1 MCFFQF
7 KDFLTNLFIK
17 KVDKKQLLKF
27 QKFDKLESLKV
38 KMQKG
43 ETLNFKG
50 FAPILV
56 NSFLPFGIIALV
68 AMLVL
73 PLPVALLDTFFVLN
87 ITLSLL
93 ILMVALHTQRPL
105 DFSSFPNLLL
115 IATVLRLGLNVAST
129 RIVLKD
135 GHTGPDA
142 AGKVIEAFGE
152 FIVSGNYAVGLF
164 VFSILVII
172 NLVVITKGAG
182 RVSEVSAR
190 FTLDA
195 LPGKQMAIDADLNAG
210 ILTPEEA
217 KDRRAEVSKEADFYG
232 SMDGASKFVKGDAIA
247 GILILIVNVV
257 GGLII
262 GLIQHNLA
270 IGQAAE
276 AYILLAIGDGLV
288 AQIPSL
294 LLSIATA
301 IIVTR
306 VSSAHNMSEHISK
319 QVNLSAAWI
328 PTSLVIL
335 ALGLV
340 PGMPN
345 KLFIMFAAFAAGLAF
360 LSKRRE
366 LAAPADEGEEE
377 EADNA
382 DKENEF
388 DVKAVK
394 DDAKISLNIG
404 FGLVSLVSQSDESSL
419 VPSITKLRKETS
431 KRLGFVVP
439 GIRIRDDI
447 DLEPAQYQIKIG
459 EKIVADDTVYYDK
472 ILAIPGDNV
481 QLDLNGTK
489 VKEPAFGVDA
499 IWIEPELDKDAQSK
513 GYVTIDP
520 TSVLI
525 THVGQILTNSA
536 AELLG
541 QDEVQELL
549 DDLETSQPNLV
560 QTVVPKIIPLHQ
572 LTKILQNLLKEA
584 VPISDLNVVI
594 SELATLN
601 TQKMSNDDI
610 SEAIRPKLIPLLIQ
624 KLTKF
629 KETLPLLTLAP
640 DLEQLILTSV
650 RQNPEEKMLLL
661 DGSLAK
667 NILSNV
673 NDASEALSRENKA
686 VFLIVAPQ
694 IRRHV
699 ANFIRS
705 QLPAVNVLSFT
716 ELPENRNVEIAYTIG
731 GENVSSEQ

>member
-1 MCFFQF
+1 ME
-7 KDFLTNLFIK
+7 
-17 KVDKKQLLKF
+17 KVNTV
-27 QKFDKLESLKV
+27 SV
-38 KMQKG
+38 KSIVP
-43 ETLNFKG
+43 N
-50 FAPILV
+50 LV

-129 RIVLKD
+129 RIVLKE

-217 KDRRAEVSKEADFYG
+217 KDRRAEVAKEADFYG

-262 GLIQHNLA
+262 GLLQHDLP

-288 AQIPSL
+288 ANIPSL

-319 QVNLSAAWI
+319 QINLSAAWL
-328 PTSLVIL
+328 PTSVVIL

-345 KLFIMFAAFAAGLAF
+345 KLFILFAAITAGLAY
-360 LSKRRE
+360 LSKRKE
-366 LAAPADEGEEE
+366 LNPEVTNDEVEAEE
-377 EADNA
+377 NS
-382 DKENEF
+382 ENENDF

-404 FGLVSLVSQSDESSL
+404 FGLVSLVSQSDDSSL

-431 KRLGFVVP
+431 KRLGFVIP

-459 EKIVADDTVYYDK
+459 EKIVADDVVFYDK
-472 ILAIPGDNV
+472 ILAIPGDDV
-481 QLDLNGTK
+481 KLDLNGVK
-489 VKEPAFGVDA
+489 VQEPAFGVDA
-499 IWIEPELDKDAQSK
+499 IWIEPELDNDAQAK

-525 THVGQILTNSA
+525 THVGQILMNNAS
-536 AELLG
+536 ELLG
-541 QDEVQELL
+541 QDEVQALL
-549 DDLETSQPNLV
+549 DDLEQSQPNLV
-560 QTVVPKIIPLHQ
+560 QTVIPKIVPLHQ
-572 LTKILQNLLKEA
+572 LTKILQNFLKEA
-584 VPISDLNVVI
+584 VPISDLHVVI
-594 SELATLN
+594 SELAALN
-601 TQKMSNDDI
+601 IQKMSNEDI
-610 SEAIRPKLIPLLIQ
+610 SEAVRPKLVPLLIQ
-624 KLTKF
+624 RLTKF
-629 KETLPLLTLAP
+629 RETLPLLTLAP

-650 RQNPEEKMLLL
+650 RQNPDEKMLLL

-667 NILSNV
+667 EVLSSV
-673 NDASEALSRENKA
+673 NEASETLSRENKA

-716 ELPENRNVEIAYTIG
+716 ELPDNRSVEIAYTIG
-731 GENVSSEQ
+731 AENKENDTAENTGD

>member
-1 MCFFQF
+1 MERLQSLGFPAE
-7 KDFLTNLFIK
+7 TP
-17 KVDKKQLLKF
+17 KF
-27 QKFDKLESLKV
+27 
-38 KMQKG
+38 
-43 ETLNFKG
+43 
-50 FAPILV
+50 V
-56 NSFLPFGIIALV
+56 NALMPFGIIALV

-73 PLPVALLDTFFVLN
+73 PLPVALLDTFFVIN

-129 RIVLKD
+129 RIVLKE

-217 KDRRAEVSKEADFYG
+217 KERRADVAKEADFYG

-247 GILILIVNVV
+247 GILILVINVV

-262 GLIQHNLA
+262 GLLQHDLS
-270 IGQAAE
+270 ISVAAQS
-276 AYILLAIGDGLV
+276 YILLAIGDGLV

-306 VSSAHNMSEHISK
+306 VSSAENMSEHISS
-319 QVNLSAAWI
+319 QINLSAAWL
-328 PTSLVIL
+328 PTSLVIF
-335 ALGLV
+335 ALGLI

-345 KLFIMFAAFAAGLAF
+345 TLFLIFATITAALGFFA
-360 LSKRRE
+360 RRKE
-366 LAAPADEGEEE
+366 TNEVIEDKAVDETADIDE
-377 EADNA
+377 NA
-382 DKENEF
+382 F
-388 DVKAVK
+388 DVSSVK

-404 FGLVSLVSQSDESSL
+404 FGLVNLVSEADSASL
-419 VPSITKLRKETS
+419 VPSVTKLRKDTS
-431 KRLGFVVP
+431 KRLGFVIP

-459 EKIVADDTVYYDK
+459 QKIVADDTIYHEK
-472 ILAIPGDNV
+472 ILAIPGEGV
-481 QLDLNGTK
+481 QIMVDGIE
-489 VKEPAFGVDA
+489 VKDPSFGVDA
-499 IWIEPELDKDAQSK
+499 VWIEPELENDAQSK

-520 TSVLI
+520 TSVLV
-525 THVGQILTNSA
+525 THLGQILTNHA
-536 AELLG
+536 ADLLG

-549 DDLETSQPNLV
+549 DNLEITQPNLV
-560 QTVVPKIIPLHQ
+560 QSIIPKVIPLHQ
-572 LTKILQNLLKEA
+572 LTKVLQNLLQEA
-584 VPISDLNVVI
+584 VPVSDLHVII
-594 SELATLN
+594 SELASMN
-601 TQKMSNDDI
+601 IQKLSNEDI
-610 SEAIRPKLIPLLIQ
+610 SEALRPKLVPLLIQ
-624 KLTKF
+624 KLSKF
-629 KETLPLLTLAP
+629 KDTLPLLTLAP

-650 RQNPEEKMLLL
+650 RQNPDEKMLLL
-661 DGSLAK
+661 DSGLAK
-667 NILSNV
+667 KILSNL
-673 NDASEALSRENKA
+673 NDASEALSAEGKA
-686 VFLIVAPQ
+686 AFLIVAPQ

-699 ANFIRS
+699 ANFVRS
-705 QLPAVNVLSFT
+705 QLPAINVLSFT
-716 ELPENRNVEIAYTIG
+716 ELPENRSVEIAFTIG
-731 GENVSSEQ
+731 GAEPDESQ

>member
-1 MCFFQF
+1 ME
-7 KDFLTNLFIK
+7 KANT
-17 KVDKKQLLKF
+17 LK
-27 QKFDKLESLKV
+27 
-38 KMQKG
+38 
-43 ETLNFKG
+43 FKG
-50 FAPILV
+50 FAPNLV

-152 FIVSGNYAVGLF
+152 FIVSGNYAVGIF
-164 VFSILVII
+164 VFTILVII

-217 KDRRAEVSKEADFYG
+217 KERRAEVSKEADFYG

-247 GILILIVNVV
+247 GILILAVNVI

-262 GLIQHNLA
+262 GLLQHDLA

-328 PTSLVIL
+328 PTSLVVL

-345 KLFIMFAAFAAGLAF
+345 KLFILFAALAAGLAF
-360 LSKRRE
+360 LSKRKE
-366 LAAPADEGEEE
+366 LNMPASEEE
-377 EADNA
+377 TDEEDE
-382 DKENEF
+382 ENENDF

-404 FGLVSLVSQSDESSL
+404 FGLVSLVSQSDENSL

-431 KRLGFVVP
+431 KRLGFVIP

-447 DLEPAQYQIKIG
+447 DLEPSQYQIKIG
-459 EKIVADDTVYYDK
+459 EKIVADDTVFYDK
-472 ILAIPGDNV
+472 ILAIPGDDV
-481 QLDLNGTK
+481 QLDLNGIK

-525 THVGQILTNSA
+525 THVGQILMNSA
-536 AELLG
+536 GELLG
-541 QDEVQELL
+541 QDEVQALL
-549 DDLETSQPNLV
+549 DELEISQPNLV
-560 QTVVPKIIPLHQ
+560 QTVVPKIVPLHQ
-572 LTKILQNLLKEA
+572 LTTILQNLLKEA
-584 VPISDLNVVI
+584 VPISDLHVVI
-594 SELATLN
+594 SELSAIN
-601 TQKMSNDDI
+601 VQKMSNDDI
-610 SEAIRPKLIPLLIQ
+610 CEAIRPKLVPLLIQ
-624 KLTKF
+624 RLTKF

-640 DLEQLILTSV
+640 ELEQLILTSV
-650 RQNPEEKMLLL
+650 RQNPDEKMLLL
-661 DGSLAK
+661 DGALAK
-667 NILSNV
+667 NILSNI
-673 NDASEALSRENKA
+673 NEASEALSKENRA

-699 ANFIRS
+699 ANFVRS
-705 QLPAVNVLSFT
+705 QLPAINVLSFT
-716 ELPENRNVEIAYTIG
+716 ELPENRSVEIAYTIG
-731 GENVSSEQ
+731 GEAEEDE

>member
-1 MCFFQF
+1 MEKASTF
-7 KDFLTNLFIK
+7 K
-17 KVDKKQLLKF
+17 
-27 QKFDKLESLKV
+27 
-38 KMQKG
+38 
-43 ETLNFKG
+43 FKG
-50 FAPILV
+50 FAPNLV

-152 FIVSGNYAVGLF
+152 FIVSGNYAVGIF
-164 VFSILVII
+164 VFTILVII

-217 KDRRAEVSKEADFYG
+217 KERRAEVSKEADFYG

-247 GILILIVNVV
+247 GILILAVNVI

-262 GLIQHNLA
+262 GLLQHQLP
-270 IGQAAE
+270 IGVAAE

-306 VSSAHNMSEHISK
+306 VSSAHNMSEHISR

-328 PTSLVIL
+328 PTSLVVL

-345 KLFIMFAAFAAGLAF
+345 KLFILFAAIAAGLAF
-360 LSKRRE
+360 LSRRKE
-366 LAAPADEGEEE
+366 INAPLSEEE
-377 EADNA
+377 VDEESEEN
-382 DKENEF
+382 ENEF

-404 FGLVSLVSQSDESSL
+404 FGLVSLVSQSDENSL

-431 KRLGFVVP
+431 KRLGFVIP

-447 DLEPAQYQIKIG
+447 DLEPSQYQIKIG
-459 EKIVADDTVYYDK
+459 EKIVADDTVFYDK

-481 QLDLNGTK
+481 QLDLNGIK

-525 THVGQILTNSA
+525 THVGQILMNSA
-536 AELLG
+536 GELLG
-541 QDEVQELL
+541 QDEVQALL
-549 DDLETSQPNLV
+549 DDLEISQPNLV

-584 VPISDLNVVI
+584 VPISDLHVVI
-594 SELATLN
+594 SELSAIN
-601 TQKMSNDDI
+601 VQKMSNDDI
-610 SEAIRPKLIPLLIQ
+610 SEAIRPKLVPLLIQ
-624 KLTKF
+624 RLTKF

-640 DLEQLILTSV
+640 ELEQLILTSV
-650 RQNPEEKMLLL
+650 RQNPDEKMLLL

-667 NILSNV
+667 NILSNI
-673 NDASEALSRENKA
+673 NEASEALSKDNRA

-699 ANFIRS
+699 ANFVRS
-705 QLPAVNVLSFT
+705 QLPAINVLSFT
-716 ELPENRNVEIAYTIG
+716 ELPENRSVEIAYTIG
-731 GENVSSEQ
+731 GETEADE

>member
-1 MCFFQF
+1 MQEAQS
-7 KDFLTNLFIK
+7 IK
-17 KVDKKQLLKF
+17 IKSIGPSV
-27 QKFDKLESLKV
+27 
-38 KMQKG
+38 
-43 ETLNFKG
+43 
-50 FAPILV
+50 I

-93 ILMVALHTQRPL
+93 ILMVAMHTHRPL
-105 DFSSFPNLLL
+105 EFSSFPNLLL

-142 AGKVIEAFGE
+142 AGKVIEAFGD
-152 FIVSGNYAVGLF
+152 FIVSGNYAVGIF

-210 ILTPEEA
+210 ILTPDEA
-217 KDRRAEVSKEADFYG
+217 KARREEVTQEADFYG

-247 GILILIVNVV
+247 GILILIVNIV

-262 GLIQHNLA
+262 GIVQHNLP

-276 AYILLAIGDGLV
+276 AYLLLAIGDGLV

-306 VSSAHNMSEHISK
+306 VSSAQNMSEHITR
-319 QVNLSAAWI
+319 QVNISAAWV
-328 PTSLVIL
+328 PTSLVVL

-345 KLFIMFAAFAAGLAF
+345 QLFIVFAAATGILAY
-360 LSKRRE
+360 LSRK
-366 LAAPADEGEEE
+366 
-377 EADNA
+377 
-382 DKENEF
+382 KENIGDDESDTENEASEEHEKSDF
-388 DVKAVK
+388 DINAVK
-394 DDAKISLNIG
+394 DNSKISLNIG
-404 FGLVSLVSQSDESSL
+404 YGLVSLVSKNDIDSL
-419 VPSITKLRKETS
+419 VPSITKLRKEVS

-439 GIRIRDDI
+439 GIRIRDDV
-447 DLEPAQYQIKIG
+447 DLEPSQYQIKVG
-459 EKIVADDTVYYDK
+459 EKIVADDIIFYDK
-472 ILAIPGDNV
+472 ILAIPGDDV
-481 QLDLNGTK
+481 QVEVTGIK
-489 VKEPAFGVDA
+489 VTEPAFGVEA
-499 IWIEPELDKDAQSK
+499 FWIEPELDKDAQSK

-525 THVGQILTNSA
+525 THVGQVLNNFAS
-536 AELLG
+536 ELLG
-541 QDEVQELL
+541 QDETQELL
-549 DDLETSQPNLV
+549 DNLEDSHPNLV
-560 QTVVPKIIPLHQ
+560 QSVIPKLVPLTQ
-572 LTKILQNLLKEA
+572 LTTVLKNLLKEA
-584 VPISDLNVVI
+584 VPISDLHVI
-594 SELATLN
+594 LSEMSGVN
-601 TQKMSNDDI
+601 IQKMSSDDI

-624 KLTKF
+624 KLTRF
-629 KETLPLLTLAP
+629 KDTLPLITLAP
-640 DLEQLILTSV
+640 ELEQMVLTAV

-667 NILSNV
+667 RIISNLNEATEKLSK
-673 NDASEALSRENKA
+673 DNKA
-686 VFLIVAPQ
+686 IFLIVAPQ

-699 ANFIRS
+699 S
-705 QLPAVNVLSFT
+705 QFVRAQLTAVNVLSFT
-716 ELPENRNVEIAYTIG
+716 ELPEDRSVEIAFTIG
-731 GENVSSEQ
+731 GSDEQSEDG

>member
-1 MCFFQF
+1 MQQ
-7 KDFLTNLFIK
+7 DSSVSLRGMAPSFIN
-17 KVDKKQLLKF
+17 
-27 QKFDKLESLKV
+27 SL
-38 KMQKG
+38 
-43 ETLNFKG
+43 
-50 FAPILV
+50 
-56 NSFLPFGIIALV
+56 LPFGIIALV

-73 PLPVALLDTFFVLN
+73 PLPIALLDSFFVLN

-93 ILMVALHTQRPL
+93 ILMVAMHTQRPL

-152 FIVSGNYAVGLF
+152 FIVSGNYAVGIF

-195 LPGKQMAIDADLNAG
+195 MPGKQMAIDADLNAG

-217 KDRRAEVSKEADFYG
+217 KIRREEVTKEADFYG

-247 GILILIVNVV
+247 GILILLVNII

-262 GLIQHNLA
+262 GLVQHDLPIA
-270 IGQAAE
+270 EAAE
-276 AYILLAIGDGLV
+276 AYLLLSIGDGLV

-306 VSSAHNMSEHISK
+306 VSSAQNMSEHITK
-319 QVNLSAAWI
+319 QVNLSAAWL

-345 KLFIMFAAFAAGLAF
+345 QLFIVFALIAAAFGYFSRKREVAGKNDMETL
-360 LSKRRE
+360 
-366 LAAPADEGEEE
+366 DE
-377 EADNA
+377 AND
-382 DKENEF
+382 ENESSEF
-388 DVKAVK
+388 DVNSVK
-394 DDAKISLNIG
+394 DSAKISLNIG
-404 FGLVSLVSQSDESSL
+404 YGLVSLVSKDSEDSL
-419 VPSITKLRKETS
+419 VPSITKLRKEIS
-431 KRLGFVVP
+431 KKLGFVVP
-439 GIRIRDDI
+439 GIRIRDDVE
-447 DLEPAQYQIKIG
+447 LEQSQYQIKIG
-459 EKIVADDTVYYDK
+459 EKIVADDIIYYDK
-472 ILAIPGDNV
+472 ILAIPGEDV
-481 QLDLNGTK
+481 TVELVGLK
-489 VKEPAFGVDA
+489 VSEPSFGVEA
-499 IWIEPELDKDAQSK
+499 FWIEPALVNDARSK
-513 GYVTIDP
+513 GYVTVDP

-525 THVGQILTNSA
+525 THVGQVLNNFA
-536 AELLG
+536 GELIG
-541 QDEVQELL
+541 QDEVQDLL
-549 DDLETSQPNLV
+549 DNLEETHPSLV
-560 QTVVPKIIPLHQ
+560 QSVVPKIVPLHQ
-572 LTKILQNLLKEA
+572 LTGLLQNLLSEA
-584 VPISDLNVVI
+584 VPISDLQVI
-594 SELATLN
+594 LTEIGSLN
-601 TQKMSNDDI
+601 IQKMSNEDI

-629 KETLPLLTLAP
+629 KDTLPLITLAP
-640 DLEQLILTSV
+640 DLEQMILGVV

-661 DGSLAK
+661 DGNLAK
-667 NILSNV
+667 QILQNL
-673 NDASEALSRENKA
+673 NEATEKLSREGKA
-686 VFLIVAPQ
+686 IFLIVAPQ

-699 ANFIRS
+699 AYFIKN
-705 QLPAVNVLSFT
+705 QLSAVNVLSFT
-716 ELPENRNVEIAYTIG
+716 ELPENRSVEIVYTVG
-731 GENVSSEQ
+731 GTDLNSEVE

>member
-1 MCFFQF
+1 M
-7 KDFLTNLFIK
+7 
-17 KVDKKQLLKF
+17 VS
-27 QKFDKLESLKV
+27 E
-38 KMQKG
+38 MQRAEK
-43 ETLNFKG
+43 LNFKTL
-50 FAPILV
+50 APSLV
-56 NSFLPFGIIALV
+56 NYFLPFGIIALV

-142 AGKVIEAFGE
+142 AGQVIEAFGE

-164 VFSILVII
+164 VFAILVII

-182 RVSEVSAR
+182 RVSEVAAR

-217 KDRRAEVSKEADFYG
+217 KERRAEVAKEADFYG

-247 GILILIVNVV
+247 GILILLVNVV

-262 GLIQHNLA
+262 GLLQHNLSV
-270 IGQAAE
+270 GQAAE

-288 AQIPSL
+288 AAIPSL

-306 VSSAHNMSEHISK
+306 VSSAQNMSEHISK
-319 QVNLSAAWI
+319 QINLSAAWI

-345 KLFIMFAAFAAGLAF
+345 KLFILFAALAAGLAF
-360 LSKRRE
+360 FSRRKE
-366 LAAPADEGEEE
+366 LAAPSAEEE
-377 EADNA
+377 QEDQEAEESDN
-382 DKENEF
+382 DF
-388 DVKAVK
+388 DVSSVK

-404 FGLVSLVSQSDESSL
+404 FGLVSLVSQADDNSL
-419 VPSITKLRKETS
+419 VPSVTKLRKETS

-447 DLEPAQYQIKIG
+447 DLEPSQYQIKIG

-481 QLDLNGTK
+481 QFELNGIK

-525 THVGQILTNSA
+525 THVGQILMNSA
-536 AELLG
+536 SELLG
-541 QDEVQELL
+541 QDEVQALL
-549 DDLETSQPNLV
+549 DDLELSQPNLV
-560 QTVVPKIIPLHQ
+560 QTVVPKIVPLHQ
-572 LTKILQNLLKEA
+572 LTKILQNLLREA
-584 VPISDLNVVI
+584 VPISDLHVVI
-594 SELATLN
+594 SELAVLN
-601 TQKMSNDDI
+601 VQKMANDDI
-610 SEAIRPKLIPLLIQ
+610 SEAIRPKLVPLLIQ
-624 KLTKF
+624 RLTKF

-650 RQNPEEKMLLL
+650 RQNPDEKMLLL
-661 DGSLAK
+661 DGALAK
-667 NILSNV
+667 RILSNV
-673 NDASEALSRENKA
+673 NDASEALSKEDKA

-699 ANFIRS
+699 ANFIRA
-705 QLPAVNVLSFT
+705 QLPSVNVLSFT
-716 ELPENRNVEIAYTIG
+716 ELPENRSVEIAFTIG
-731 GENVSSEQ
+731 GEEQNDE

>member
-1 MCFFQF
+1 MEKASTF
-7 KDFLTNLFIK
+7 K
-17 KVDKKQLLKF
+17 
-27 QKFDKLESLKV
+27 
-38 KMQKG
+38 
-43 ETLNFKG
+43 FKG
-50 FAPILV
+50 FAPNLV

-152 FIVSGNYAVGLF
+152 FIVSGNYAVGIF
-164 VFSILVII
+164 VFTILVII

-217 KDRRAEVSKEADFYG
+217 KERRAEVSKEADFYG

-247 GILILIVNVV
+247 GILILAVNVI

-262 GLIQHNLA
+262 GLLQHQLP
-270 IGQAAE
+270 IGVAAE

-306 VSSAHNMSEHISK
+306 VSSAHNMSEHISR

-345 KLFIMFAAFAAGLAF
+345 KLFILFAAIAAGLAF
-360 LSKRRE
+360 LSRRKE
-366 LAAPADEGEEE
+366 MNAPLSEEE
-377 EADNA
+377 VDEESEEN
-382 DKENEF
+382 ENEF

-404 FGLVSLVSQSDESSL
+404 FGLVSLVSQSDENSL

-431 KRLGFVVP
+431 KRLGFVIP

-447 DLEPAQYQIKIG
+447 DLEPSQYQIKIG

-481 QLDLNGTK
+481 QLDLNGIK

-525 THVGQILTNSA
+525 THVGQILMNSA
-536 AELLG
+536 GELLG
-541 QDEVQELL
+541 QDEVQDLL
-549 DDLETSQPNLV
+549 DDLEISQPNLV

-584 VPISDLNVVI
+584 VPISDLHVVI
-594 SELATLN
+594 SELSAIN
-601 TQKMSNDDI
+601 VQKMSNDDI
-610 SEAIRPKLIPLLIQ
+610 SEAIRPKLVPLLIQ
-624 KLTKF
+624 RLTKF

-640 DLEQLILTSV
+640 ELEQLILTSV

-667 NILSNV
+667 NILSNI
-673 NDASEALSRENKA
+673 NEASEALSKENRA

-694 IRRHV
+694 IRGHV
-699 ANFIRS
+699 ANFVRS
-705 QLPAVNVLSFT
+705 QLPAINVLSFT
-716 ELPENRNVEIAYTIG
+716 ELPENRSVEIAYTIG
-731 GENVSSEQ
+731 GETEADE

>member
-1 MCFFQF
+1 MASEMQRAE
-7 KDFLTNLFIK
+7 KLNLK
-17 KVDKKQLLKF
+17 
-27 QKFDKLESLKV
+27 
-38 KMQKG
+38 
-43 ETLNFKG
+43 T
-50 FAPILV
+50 FAPNLV
-56 NSFLPFGIIALV
+56 NYFLPFGIIALV

-142 AGKVIEAFGE
+142 AGQVIEAFGE

-164 VFSILVII
+164 VFAILVII

-182 RVSEVSAR
+182 RVSEVAAR

-217 KDRRAEVSKEADFYG
+217 KERRAEVAKEADFYG

-247 GILILIVNVV
+247 GLLILLVNVV

-262 GLIQHNLA
+262 GLLQHNLS

-276 AYILLAIGDGLV
+276 SYILLAIGDGLV
-288 AQIPSL
+288 AAIPSL

-306 VSSAHNMSEHISK
+306 VSSAQNMSEHISK
-319 QVNLSAAWI
+319 QINLSAAWI

-345 KLFIMFAAFAAGLAF
+345 KLFILFAALAAGLAF
-360 LSKRRE
+360 FSRRRE
-366 LAAPADEGEEE
+366 LAAPSDEDEQEDQEAEEN
-377 EADNA
+377 DN
-382 DKENEF
+382 DF
-388 DVKAVK
+388 DVSSVK

-404 FGLVSLVSQSDESSL
+404 FGLVSLVSQSDENSL
-419 VPSITKLRKETS
+419 VPSVTKLRKETS

-447 DLEPAQYQIKIG
+447 DLEPSQYQIKIG
-459 EKIVADDTVYYDK
+459 EKIVADDMVYYDK

-481 QLDLNGTK
+481 QFELNGIK

-525 THVGQILTNSA
+525 THVGQILMNSA
-536 AELLG
+536 SELLG
-541 QDEVQELL
+541 QDEVQALL
-549 DDLETSQPNLV
+549 DDLELSQPNLV
-560 QTVVPKIIPLHQ
+560 QTVVPKIVPLHQ
-572 LTKILQNLLKEA
+572 LTKILQNLLREA
-584 VPISDLNVVI
+584 VPISDLHVVI
-594 SELATLN
+594 SELAVLN
-601 TQKMSNDDI
+601 VQKMANDDI
-610 SEAIRPKLIPLLIQ
+610 SEAIRPKLVPLLIQ
-624 KLTKF
+624 RLTKF

-640 DLEQLILTSV
+640 DLEQLIVTSV
-650 RQNPEEKMLLL
+650 RQNPDEKMLLL
-661 DGSLAK
+661 DGALAK
-667 NILSNV
+667 RILSNV
-673 NDASEALSRENKA
+673 NDASEALSREDKA

-699 ANFIRS
+699 ANFVRA
-705 QLPAVNVLSFT
+705 QLPSVNVLSFT
-716 ELPENRNVEIAYTIG
+716 ELPENRSVEIAFTIG
-731 GENVSSEQ
+731 GEEENDE

>member
-1 MCFFQF
+1 MERLQSLGFPAE
-7 KDFLTNLFIK
+7 TP
-17 KVDKKQLLKF
+17 KF
-27 QKFDKLESLKV
+27 V
-38 KMQKG
+38 N
-43 ETLNFKG
+43 TLM
-50 FAPILV
+50 
-56 NSFLPFGIIALV
+56 PFGIIALV

-73 PLPVALLDTFFVLN
+73 PLPVALLDTFFVVN

-129 RIVLKD
+129 RIVLKE

-142 AGKVIEAFGE
+142 AGRVIEAFGD

-217 KDRRAEVSKEADFYG
+217 KERRADVAKEADFYG

-247 GILILIVNVV
+247 GILILVINVV
-257 GGLII
+257 GGLMI
-262 GLIQHNLA
+262 GLLQHDLS
-270 IGQAAE
+270 IGVAAQS
-276 AYILLAIGDGLV
+276 YILLAIGDGLV

-306 VSSAHNMSEHISK
+306 VSSAENMSEHISS
-319 QVNLSAAWI
+319 QINLSAAWL
-328 PTSLVIL
+328 PTSLVIFT
-335 ALGLV
+335 LGLI

-345 KLFIMFAAFAAGLAF
+345 TLFIIFALITAMLGFFA
-360 LSKRRE
+360 RRKE
-366 LAAPADEGEEE
+366 TSADVPEEE
-377 EADNA
+377 DNSSA
-382 DKENEF
+382 TVDENTF
-388 DVKAVK
+388 DVSAVK

-404 FGLVSLVSQSDESSL
+404 FGLVSLVSEADTASL
-419 VPSITKLRKETS
+419 VPSVTKLRKDTS

-447 DLEPAQYQIKIG
+447 DLEPSQYQIKIG
-459 EKIVADDTVYYDK
+459 QKIVADDIIYHEK
-472 ILAIPGDNV
+472 ILAIPGEGV
-481 QLDLNGTK
+481 QMMIDGIE
-489 VKEPAFGVDA
+489 VKDPSFGVDA
-499 IWIEPELDKDAQSK
+499 VWIEPELENDAKSK

-520 TSVLI
+520 TSVLV
-525 THVGQILTNSA
+525 THLGQILTNHA
-536 AELLG
+536 ADLLG

-549 DDLETSQPNLV
+549 DNLEITQPNLV
-560 QTVVPKIIPLHQ
+560 QTIVPKVIPLHQ
-572 LTKILQNLLKEA
+572 LTKVLQNLLQEA
-584 VPISDLNVVI
+584 VPVSDLHVII
-594 SELATLN
+594 SELASMN
-601 TQKMSNDDI
+601 VQKLSNEDI
-610 SEAIRPKLIPLLIQ
+610 SEALRPKLVPLLIQ
-624 KLTKF
+624 KLSKF
-629 KETLPLLTLAP
+629 KDTLPLLTLAP

-650 RQNPEEKMLLL
+650 RQNPDEKMLLL
-661 DGSLAK
+661 DSGLAK
-667 NILSNV
+667 KILSNL
-673 NDASEALSRENKA
+673 NDASEALSAEGKA
-686 VFLIVAPQ
+686 AFLIVAPQ

-699 ANFIRS
+699 ANFVRS
-705 QLPAVNVLSFT
+705 QLPAINVLSFT
-716 ELPENRNVEIAYTIG
+716 ELPENRSVEIAFTIG
-731 GENVSSEQ
+731 GAEPDEVN

>member
-1 MCFFQF
+1 MEKASTF
-7 KDFLTNLFIK
+7 K
-17 KVDKKQLLKF
+17 
-27 QKFDKLESLKV
+27 
-38 KMQKG
+38 
-43 ETLNFKG
+43 FKG
-50 FAPILV
+50 FAPNLV

-152 FIVSGNYAVGLF
+152 FIVSGNYAVGIF
-164 VFSILVII
+164 VFTILVII

-217 KDRRAEVSKEADFYG
+217 KERRAEVSKEADFYG

-247 GILILIVNVV
+247 GILILAVNVI

-262 GLIQHNLA
+262 GLLQHQLP
-270 IGQAAE
+270 IGVAAE

-306 VSSAHNMSEHISK
+306 VSSAHNMSEHISR

-345 KLFIMFAAFAAGLAF
+345 KLFILFAAIAAGLAF
-360 LSKRRE
+360 LSRRKE
-366 LAAPADEGEEE
+366 INAPLSEEE
-377 EADNA
+377 VDEESEEN
-382 DKENEF
+382 ENEF

-404 FGLVSLVSQSDESSL
+404 FGLVSLVSQSDENSL

-431 KRLGFVVP
+431 KRLGFVIP

-447 DLEPAQYQIKIG
+447 DLEPSQYQIKIG

-481 QLDLNGTK
+481 QLDLNGIK

-525 THVGQILTNSA
+525 THVGQILMNSA
-536 AELLG
+536 GELLG
-541 QDEVQELL
+541 QDEVQALL
-549 DDLETSQPNLV
+549 DDLEISQPNLV

-584 VPISDLNVVI
+584 VPISDLHVVI
-594 SELATLN
+594 SELSAIN
-601 TQKMSNDDI
+601 VQKMSNDDI
-610 SEAIRPKLIPLLIQ
+610 SEAIRPKLVPLLIQ
-624 KLTKF
+624 RLTKF

-640 DLEQLILTSV
+640 ELEQLILTSV
-650 RQNPEEKMLLL
+650 RQNPDEKMLLL

-667 NILSNV
+667 NILSNI
-673 NDASEALSRENKA
+673 NEASEALSKDNRA

-699 ANFIRS
+699 ANFVRS
-705 QLPAVNVLSFT
+705 QLPAINVLSFT
-716 ELPENRNVEIAYTIG
+716 ELPENRSVEIAYTIG
-731 GENVSSEQ
+731 GETEADE

>member
-1 MCFFQF
+1 MQTAETKTF
-7 KDFLTNLFIK
+7 KSFKLNLA
-17 KVDKKQLLKF
+17 
-27 QKFDKLESLKV
+27 
-38 KMQKG
+38 
-43 ETLNFKG
+43 NY
-50 FAPILV
+50 
-56 NSFLPFGIIALV
+56 FLPFGIVALV

-142 AGKVIEAFGE
+142 AGQVIEAFGE

-217 KDRRAEVSKEADFYG
+217 KERRAEVAKEADFYG

-247 GILILIVNVV
+247 GILILLVNVV

-262 GLIQHNLA
+262 GLLQHNLP

-319 QVNLSAAWI
+319 QINLSAAWL
-328 PTSLVIL
+328 PTSLVVL

-345 KLFIMFAAFAAGLAF
+345 KLFILFAALAAGLAYY
-360 LSKRRE
+360 SRRKE
-366 LAAPADEGEEE
+366 LNAPTAKEEQDDGEAEE
-377 EADNA
+377 SDN
-382 DKENEF
+382 DF
-388 DVKAVK
+388 DVSSVK

-419 VPSITKLRKETS
+419 VPSVTKLRKETS

-447 DLEPAQYQIKIG
+447 DLEPSQYQIKIG

-481 QLDLNGTK
+481 QFELNGVK

-499 IWIEPELDKDAQSK
+499 VWIEPELDKDAQSK

-525 THVGQILTNSA
+525 THVGQILMQSA
-536 AELLG
+536 SELLG

-549 DDLETSQPNLV
+549 DDLELSQPNLV
-560 QTVVPKIIPLHQ
+560 QTVIPKIIPLHQ
-572 LTKILQNLLKEA
+572 LTKILQNLLREA
-584 VPISDLNVVI
+584 VPISDLHVVI
-594 SELATLN
+594 SELAVLN
-601 TQKMSNDDI
+601 VQKMANDDI
-610 SEAIRPKLIPLLIQ
+610 SEAIRPKLVPLLIQ
-624 KLTKF
+624 RLTKF

-661 DGSLAK
+661 DGALAK
-667 NILSNV
+667 KILTNV
-673 NDASEALSRENKA
+673 NDASEALSKENKA
-686 VFLIVAPQ
+686 IFLIVAPQ

-699 ANFIRS
+699 ANFIRA

-716 ELPENRNVEIAYTIG
+716 ELPENRNVEIAFTIG
-731 GENVSSEQ
+731 GEEETDE

>member
-1 MCFFQF
+1 ME
-7 KDFLTNLFIK
+7 KA
-17 KVDKKQLLKF
+17 
-27 QKFDKLESLKV
+27 S
-38 KMQKG
+38 
-43 ETLNFKG
+43 TLNLKG
-50 FAPILV
+50 FAPNLV

-142 AGKVIEAFGE
+142 AGQVIEAFGE
-152 FIVSGNYAVGLF
+152 FIVSGNYAVGIF

-217 KDRRAEVSKEADFYG
+217 KDRRAEVAKEADFYG

-262 GLIQHNLA
+262 GLLQHNLP
-270 IGQAAE
+270 IGEAAQS
-276 AYILLAIGDGLV
+276 YLLLAIGDGLV

-319 QVNLSAAWI
+319 QVNLSSAWI
-328 PTSLVIL
+328 PTSLVVL

-345 KLFIMFAAFAAGLAF
+345 KLFILFAALAAGLAY
-360 LSKRRE
+360 LSRRKE
-366 LAAPADEGEEE
+366 MTTQEDKDESDETKDEET
-377 EADNA
+377 
-382 DKENEF
+382 ENDF

-394 DDAKISLNIG
+394 DDSKISLNIG

-431 KRLGFVVP
+431 KRLGFVIP

-459 EKIVADDTVYYDK
+459 EKIVADDVVYYDK
-472 ILAIPGDNV
+472 ILAIPGDDV
-481 QLDLNGTK
+481 TLELNGIK

-513 GYVTIDP
+513 GYVTVDP

-536 AELLG
+536 SELLG
-541 QDEVQELL
+541 QDEVQALL
-549 DDLETSQPNLV
+549 DDLELSQPNLV

-584 VPISDLNVVI
+584 VPISDLHVVI
-594 SELATLN
+594 SELAAIN

-610 SEAIRPKLIPLLIQ
+610 SEAIRPKLVPLLIQ
-624 KLTKF
+624 RLTKF

-650 RQNPEEKMLLL
+650 RQNPDEKMLLL

-673 NDASEALSRENKA
+673 NEASETLSRDNKA

-705 QLPAVNVLSFT
+705 QLPSVNVLSFT
-716 ELPENRNVEIAYTIG
+716 ELPENRSVEIAYTIG
-731 GENVSSEQ
+731 GESEQEE

>member
-1 MCFFQF
+1 MERLQ
-7 KDFLTNLFIK
+7 
-17 KVDKKQLLKF
+17 
-27 QKFDKLESLKV
+27 SL
-38 KMQKG
+38 
-43 ETLNFKG
+43 G
-50 FAPILV
+50 FAGISPKLV
-56 NSFLPFGIIALV
+56 NTFLPFGIIALV

-73 PLPVALLDTFFVLN
+73 PLPVALLDTFFVVN

-129 RIVLKD
+129 RIVLKE

-142 AGKVIEAFGE
+142 AGKVIEAFGD

-210 ILTPEEA
+210 ILSPEQA
-217 KDRRAEVSKEADFYG
+217 KERREEVAKEADFYG

-247 GILILIVNVV
+247 GILILAINVI

-262 GLIQHNLA
+262 GLLQHNLS
-270 IGQAAE
+270 IGAA
-276 AYILLAIGDGLV
+276 AQSYILLAIGDGLV

-306 VSSAHNMSEHISK
+306 VSSAENMSEHISS
-319 QVNLSAAWI
+319 QINLSSAWL
-328 PTSLVIL
+328 PTSFVIFT
-335 ALGLV
+335 LGLI

-345 KLFIMFAAFAAGLAF
+345 SLFITFAIITAILGFFARKKEE
-360 LSKRRE
+360 SVDRVTST
-366 LAAPADEGEEE
+366 PDEEE
-377 EADNA
+377 VETDVNT
-382 DKENEF
+382 F
-388 DVKAVK
+388 DVSSVK

-404 FGLVSLVSQSDESSL
+404 FGLVSLVSEADENSL
-419 VPSITKLRKETS
+419 VPSVTKLRKDIS

-447 DLEPAQYQIKIG
+447 DLDSPQYQIKIG
-459 EKIVADDTVYYDK
+459 EKIVADDCVYYDK
-472 ILAIPGDNV
+472 TLAIPGD
-481 QLDLNGTK
+481 DAK
-489 VKEPAFGVDA
+489 VALAGIEVKDPSFGVNA
-499 IWIEPELDKDAQSK
+499 VWIEPELEKEAQAK
-513 GYVTIDP
+513 GYMTIDP
-520 TSVLI
+520 TSVMI
-525 THVGQILTNSA
+525 THLGQILTKHASD
-536 AELLG
+536 LLG

-549 DDLETSQPNLV
+549 DNLELSQPNLV
-560 QTVVPKIIPLHQ
+560 QSIIPKVIPLHQ
-572 LTKILQNLLKEA
+572 LTKILQNLLTET
-584 VPISDLNVVI
+584 VPISDLHVII
-594 SELATLN
+594 SELASMN
-601 TQKMSNDDI
+601 TQKMDNEDI
-610 SEAIRPKLIPLLIQ
+610 CEALRPHLIPLLIQ

-629 KETLPLLTLAP
+629 KETIPLLTLAP

-650 RQNPEEKMLLL
+650 RQNPDEKMLLL

-667 NILSNV
+667 KILSNL
-673 NDASEALSRENKA
+673 NEASEALSIDGKA
-686 VFLIVAPQ
+686 AFLIVAPQ

-699 ANFIRS
+699 AKFVRA
-705 QLPAVNVLSFT
+705 QLPTVNVLSFT
-716 ELPENRNVEIAYTIG
+716 ELPENRSVEIAFTIG
-731 GENVSSEQ
+731 GAEQVQE

>member
-1 MCFFQF
+1 MQRAE
-7 KDFLTNLFIK
+7 KLNLKAF
-17 KVDKKQLLKF
+17 
-27 QKFDKLESLKV
+27 SP
-38 KMQKG
+38 
-43 ETLNFKG
+43 N
-50 FAPILV
+50 LV
-56 NSFLPFGIIALV
+56 NYFLPFGIIALV

-142 AGKVIEAFGE
+142 AGQVIEAFGE

-217 KDRRAEVSKEADFYG
+217 KDRRAEVAKEADFYG

-247 GILILIVNVV
+247 SILILLVNVV

-262 GLIQHNLA
+262 GLLQHNLP
-270 IGQAAE
+270 IGEAAE

-288 AQIPSL
+288 ANIPSL

-306 VSSAHNMSEHISK
+306 VSSAHNMSEHIST
-319 QVNLSAAWI
+319 QINLSAAWI
-328 PTSLVIL
+328 PTSLVVL

-345 KLFIMFAAFAAGLAF
+345 KLFILFAALAAGLAF
-360 LSKRRE
+360 YSRRKE
-366 LAAPADEGEEE
+366 LAAPTGEEE
-377 EADNA
+377 KEDASTEEN
-382 DKENEF
+382 ENEF
-388 DVKAVK
+388 DVSAVK

-404 FGLVSLVSQSDESSL
+404 FGLVTLVSQSDENSL
-419 VPSITKLRKETS
+419 VPSVTKLRKETS

-447 DLEPAQYQIKIG
+447 DLEPSQYQIKIG
-459 EKIVADDTVYYDK
+459 EKIVANDTVYYDK
-472 ILAIPGDNV
+472 ILAIPGDDV
-481 QLDLNGTK
+481 KFELNGIK

-499 IWIEPELDKDAQSK
+499 IWIEPELDKDAQAK

-525 THVGQILTNSA
+525 THVGQILMNSA
-536 AELLG
+536 SELLG
-541 QDEVQELL
+541 QDEVQALL
-549 DDLETSQPNLV
+549 DDLELSQPNLV
-560 QTVVPKIIPLHQ
+560 QTVVPKIVPLHQ

-584 VPISDLNVVI
+584 VPISDLHVVV
-594 SELATLN
+594 SELAALN
-601 TQKMSNDDI
+601 VQKMANDDI
-610 SEAIRPKLIPLLIQ
+610 SEAIRPKLVPLLIQ
-624 KLTKF
+624 RLTKF

-650 RQNPEEKMLLL
+650 RQNPDEKMLLL
-661 DGSLAK
+661 EGALAK
-667 NILSNV
+667 RILSNV
-673 NDASEALSRENKA
+673 NDASEALSKENKA

-699 ANFIRS
+699 ANFIRA
-705 QLPAVNVLSFT
+705 QLPSVNVLSFT
-716 ELPENRNVEIAYTIG
+716 ELPENRSVEIAFTIG
-731 GENVSSEQ
+731 GEEETDE